1 MTARPDDLARLL
13 PEYEVGRELGHGQVG
28 VVYAGRHRHLDRP
41 VAIKVLAGPLAA
53 GSDEH
58 GSRFRRE
65 ARILAQLDH
74 PHVVGV
80 YDYREDGDLR
90 LLVMELLAGG
100 TLGSR
105 QLAGLPPEGAVAA
118 TLAAACGLHH
128 AHQAGILHRDVKP
141 ENLMFDGAGTLK
153 VTDFGLARG
162 DAAGATAVHLT
173 QAGQFYGTPAFA
185 APEQAAE
192 ALGGGWPAVGPAADQ
207 YALAAVLYQLLS
219 GKLTHESGGGFLAL
233 CSNRMN
239 HEARPLRDVL
249 PAVPPAIEEAI
260 MRGLRRD
267 PAARHESVEAFG
279 LALAVAATASFGGG
293 WLDRSDIAVR
303 EAGPIRAAAEAAPP
317 RPPAPVAEPI
327 ARPAP
332 ASGPATASTPVPGP
346 TPRGRRWR
354 PLVLGT
360 ATLALAAAVTLLV
373 LVLPHRSGT
382 GSGDATTADLPLDIE
397 AAWSRPTGGDVFA
410 SPSVGG
416 DLVVVGSE
424 DGAVY
429 GIDRATGDQRWK
441 ATTDDAVQ
449 SSALVDGGQAF
460 VGSNDGR
467 LRALD
472 LADGSTEWSTDL
484 GYQLVSSPALAGD
497 LVLVGADGL
506 HALDRSTGDE
516 RWTSPTGDVIVS
528 SPAVAD
534 GIAVV
539 GSNDGSVY
547 GIDARDGERRWVV
560 DTGGPVVSSARIAG
574 GVAYVGGG
582 DGDAYAIEVTT
593 GRVRWHAPTGGGA
606 LRSSPAIGDDA
617 LYVGTDDRR
626 VVALDLAD
634 GARRWSR
641 QVGGRVSSS
650 PALAAGL
657 VVVGSNDG
665 RVYFLDQASG
675 AIQGAF
681 DTGGAVLSSPRVAGD
696 LVLVGSSDDRV
707 YALRGFRG
715 R

>member
-1 MTARPDDLARLL
+1 MTARVDDLARLL

-41 VAIKVLAGPLAA
+41 VAIKVLAGPLATT
-53 GSDEH
+53 SDEH

-74 PHVVGV
+74 PHVVSV

-105 QLAGLPPEGAVAA
+105 QLAGLAPQGAVAA

-192 ALGGGWPAVGPAADQ
+192 ALGGGWPPVGPAADQ

-239 HEARPLRDVL
+239 EEARPLHDVL
-249 PAVPPAIEEAI
+249 PGVPPAIEEAI

-279 LALAVAATASFGGG
+279 VALAGAATASFGPG
-293 WLDRSDIAVR
+293 WLAQADIAIR
-303 EAGPIRAAAEAAPP
+303 EAGPIRAAAEAAPA
-317 RPPAPVAEPI
+317 RPPAPTAG
-327 ARPAP
+327 PAP
-332 ASGPATASTPVPGP
+332 TPTSTPGP
-346 TPRGRRWR
+346 TTDPAPPPRRARRR
-354 PLVLGT
+354 PLVLVAAMVALAAT
-360 ATLALAAAVTLLV
+360 ATLLV
-373 LVLPHRSGT
+373 VFLPHRGGT
-382 GSGDATTADLPLDIE
+382 GSGDADLPLSIE
-397 AAWSRPTGGDVFA
+397 AAWSQPTGGDVFA
-410 SPSVGG
+410 SPAVGG
-416 DLVVVGSE
+416 DVVVVGSE
-424 DGAVY
+424 DGSVY
-429 GIDRATGDQRWK
+429 GLDLATGTQRWK

-449 SSALVDGGQAF
+449 SSALVDAGQAI

-497 LVLVGADGL
+497 LVLIGADGL
-506 HALDRSTGDE
+506 HALDRSTGAPQ
-516 RWTSPTGDVIVS
+516 WSSPTGDVVVS

-534 GIAVV
+534 GVAVV

-547 GIDARDGERRWVV
+547 GIDVRDGERRWAV
-560 DTGGPVVSSARIAG
+560 DTGGPVVSTPRIAK

-582 DGDAYAIEVTT
+582 GDDGLVYAIDVTT
-593 GRVRWHAPTGGGA
+593 GRVRWKAAAGGGA
-606 LRSSPAIGDDA
+606 LRSSPAIGEDA
-617 LYVGTDDRR
+617 LYIGTADRR

-634 GARRWSR
+634 GSRRWAR
-641 QVGGRVSSS
+641 EVGGRVSSS

-657 VVVGSNDG
+657 VMVGSNDG
-665 RVYFLDQASG
+665 RVYFLDQG
-675 AIQGAF
+675 AGTVEGAF